1 MWQILEHILDHIFYN
16 YYDVQQNI
24 MMFSPFVLVFAGV
37 FGIKIK
43 TIENKKKR
51 KIYTFIVKLLLA
63 IVLINI
69 FVFYLNAMRHF
80 ADHL

>member
-51 KIYTFIVKLLLA
+51 KIYAFVVKLLLA

-69 FVFYLNAMRHF
+69 FVFYLNSMRHF